1 MPSRSTRQRQTNWPP
16 SSRRSMC
23 IGPPFSIPPR
33 TWDIALTKGVLIH
46 IYPDH
51 LATVYNALH
60 QAARRYVCLV
70 EYYNPTPMEA
80 TYRGHTGKLFK
91 RDFAGELLDK
101 FPDLRLVDYG
111 FVYRRDLNFPQDDP
125 TWFLLEKSGE

>member
-1 MPSRSTRQRQTNWPP
+1 M
-16 SSRRSMC
+16 
-23 IGPPFSIPPR
+23 
-33 TWDIALTKGVLIH
+33 
-46 IYPDH
+46 
-51 LATVYNALH
+51 YNALH

-70 EYYNPTPMEA
+70 EYYNPIPMEA
-80 TYRGHTGKLFK
+80 TYRGHTGKLFE